1 MAQRR
6 ERNRG
11 RREWR
16 RLRLQSTTPEQV
28 GFVAAAQ
35 IGQLDTVGRA
45 KGKGR
50 RKSWFIITSADSR
63 AYQACALLDC
73 RRGYWGIEAKLHQ
86 RLDISLDE
94 DRSRV
99 RTPKGLFMLGLFR
112 RLTISL
118 ACAWLAQPDR
128 QKAKLTTRDF
138 QRHLAADKA
147 RLAFALVTSV
157 NPKAWNA
164 K

>member
-1 MAQRR
+1 M
-6 ERNRG
+6 
-11 RREWR
+11 
-16 RLRLQSTTPEQV
+16 
-28 GFVAAAQ
+28 AAAQ

-50 RKSWFIITSADSR
+50 RNSWFLITSADPKTYS
-63 AYQACALLDC
+63 ASALLDS

-99 RTPKGLFMLGLFR
+99 RTPKALFVLGLFR

-118 ACAWLAQPDR
+118 ACAWLAQPNR
-128 QKAKLTTRDF
+128 QKAKLSTRDF
-138 QRHLAADKA
+138 QRHLAADNA
-147 RLAFALVTSV
+147 HLALALVTSV